1 MTIDTAFS
9 PFTLTL
15 LFLLL
20 LGDGDVVAGVCSL
33 LWLFVPVGRRAPWNT
48 VRHFEVRVP
57 VEGDSDSE
65 DDEEPHAESQE
76 KTEAEAESQEKTEA
90 EAGTEETKSNI
101 EIVPPQSTSWCTYLS
116 AQ

>member
-1 MTIDTAFS
+1 MIIDTTLS

-20 LGDGDVVAGVCSL
+20 LGDGDVVAGMCSL
-33 LWLFVPVGRRAPWNT
+33 LWLFVPVGRRAPWNS

-57 VEGDSDSE
+57 VDDSE
-65 DDEEPHAESQE
+65 DDDETREENTDENTDENRDETRDESE
-76 KTEAEAESQEKTEA
+76 NRD
-90 EAGTEETKSNI
+90 ETKYEN
-101 EIVPPQSTSWCTYLS
+101 ETEVVPPSVSWSTYLI